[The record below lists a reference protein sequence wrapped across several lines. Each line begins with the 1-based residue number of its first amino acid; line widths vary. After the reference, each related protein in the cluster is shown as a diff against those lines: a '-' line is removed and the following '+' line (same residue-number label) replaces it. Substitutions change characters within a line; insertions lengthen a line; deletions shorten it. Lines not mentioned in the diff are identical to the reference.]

1 MDQVSLEQ
9 QEQVLK
15 RNRDFIVS
23 RLDANDIIDE
33 LIQEDLIGSHAAG
46 QIQQT
51 GKTRIEKNRVVFDQ
65 LCTCGPDGLKKFC
78 EILRRKNRQL
88 FIVKQ
93 LEESEY

>member
-33 LIQEDLIGSHAAG
+33 LIQEDLVGSHAAG

-51 GKTRIEKNRVVFDQ
+51 GKTRTEKNRVVFDQ
-65 LCTCGPDGLKKFC
+65 MSKEVL
-78 EILRRKNRQL
+78 
-88 FIVKQ
+88 
-93 LEESEY
+93 